1 MRKTFS
7 KVVSAVLSAAMVL
20 SLGAGVAVNGSSVS
34 AEDEVQVTEEQPTA
48 TEDETQEGTDVE
60 GVTYGYSAYLGFQT
74 DGPYAYRDPCMDKTN
89 GLTNKDYKY
98 ETQCM
103 LPVDKPEVAATDVT
117 SVKQVMSAPGQYT
130 VSISGIDLVNKANIS
145 KKGTVT
151 KATCFNMLYVTTDIP
166 LTNKNVK
173 CTNVTLK
180 IDGKELKTL
189 SEAPCKTDAKG
200 YYQFMIA
207 DNYADSFNADNGIY
221 KTLADYVNT
230 GIYCNIEDA
239 KKEIVGD
246 KNKLTILPTS
256 SVEISYT
263 IEGGDWSK
271 LPLAGT
277 IGMKFTDGD
286 FIYKVTGSASATTA
300 GAVQI
305 VGLSDAGKTKAT
317 LEIPAVVK
325 EDKLTKAE
333 YKVSSIAASAL
344 RTAAAKTVCFEESAV
359 TSLPSGV
366 FKGATALTTVKL
378 GAKIK
383 KIPSSAFEGCKK
395 LTTVK
400 MSDAVSSIGSKA
412 FSGCTSIKTFKVSKS
427 TKSISSKAF
436 EGCTALTSVTL
447 GKSTKKI
454 GSSAFTNCKKLSKLA
469 VSQKVKVSKNAFKGC
484 KKTIKVS
491 GKAANKKYTVEQIK
505 KSGYKKVK

>member
-7 KVVSAVLSAAMVL
+7 KLVSAALSAAMVL
-20 SLGAGVAVNGSSVS
+20 SLGAGVAVNGSSAA
-34 AEDEVQVTEEQPTA
+34 AEDEVQVTDEQPTT
-48 TEDETQEGTDVE
+48 TEEETQEGTDVE
-60 GVTYGYSAYLGFQT
+60 GVTYGFSAYLGFQT
-74 DGPYAYRDPCMDKTN
+74 DGVWAYRDPCMSKN

-103 LPVDKPEVAATDVT
+103 LPAGKAEVEATDVT
-117 SVKQVMSAPGQYT
+117 SVNQIMSAPGEYT
-130 VSISGIDLVNKANIS
+130 VSISGIDLVNKTNVD
-145 KKGTVT
+145 KKGNVS
-151 KATCFNMLYVTTDIP
+151 KATTFNMLYVSTDIP
-166 LTNKNVK
+166 KSNAGVK

-180 IDGKELKTL
+180 IDGQEIKTIK
-189 SEAPCKTDAKG
+189 EAPCKPDSDPA
-200 YYQFMIA
+200 YYDFMIA
-207 DNYADSFNADNGIY
+207 DNYASNDGIDTSEIYYGSSTDS
-221 KTLADYVNT
+221 KTR
-230 GIYCNIEDA
+230 
-239 KKEIVGD
+239 
-246 KNKLTILPTS
+246 LTILPTS
-256 SVEISYT
+256 SIEISYT
-263 IEGGDWSK
+263 IEGGDWSN

-277 IGMKFTDGD
+277 LGMKFTDGD
-286 FIYKVTGSASATTA
+286 FTYKVTKAGSATTA

-305 VGLSDAGKTKAT
+305 VGLSDAGKAKAT

-333 YKVSSIAASAL
+333 YTVSSIAASAL
-344 RTAAAKTVCFEESAV
+344 RTVAAKTVCFEESAI

-400 MSDAVSSIGSKA
+400 MAATVSSIGSKA
-412 FSGCTSIKTFKVSKS
+412 FSGCTSLKTFKASKS
-427 TKSISSKAF
+427 TKSIGSKAF
-436 EGCTALTSVTL
+436 EGCSALTSVTL
-447 GKSTKKI
+447 GSATKKI

-505 KSGYKKVK
+505 KSGYSKVK